1 MKKYIKY
8 IFLILYLA
16 SIAMIFMSS
25 LETGKESS
33 EDSSEVTTVI
43 VDEVKKI
50 TDDKVQLDFD
60 TTHFYV
66 RKIIGHFGSFMLCS
80 ILGLLCFYLFTLKN
94 KKAVIVSISTGLI
107 VAVVSELLQL
117 LSEGRSCEI
126 IDMLIDYSG
135 YLCGT
140 IFTLLIICLIKKKK
154 KAYN

>member
-1 MKKYIKY
+1 MKKCIKY
-8 IFLILYLA
+8 IFLILYLVVI
-16 SIAMIFMSS
+16 SIIFMSS

-33 EDSSEVTTVI
+33 EDSTEVTTVI

-50 TDDKVQLDFD
+50 TDDQVQLDFD

-80 ILGLLCFYLFTLKN
+80 VLGLLCFYFFTLKN
-94 KKAVIVSISTGLI
+94 KKAVIISISIGLI

-126 IDMLIDYSG
+126 RDMLIDYGG
-135 YLCGT
+135 YLFGT
-140 IFTLLIICLIKKKK
+140 IFTLLIICLIKKHKK
-154 KAYN
+154 SL